1 MAVSAIIQNYAGKK
15 LGGFLTDIVSDLNPI
30 QLSKANISGGAQVDN
45 SIGKNAAAIKELVK
59 QRGQSHQMGIKDY
72 FAGKKMGV
80 VEDTNNRLSFG
91 GFDGPLNEEALQ
103 GARASTRTLTAGA
116 IAAYGLSPFVL
127 GDDNVV
133 NRSIEGGAGLAV
145 HGGVTAALARTGKQ
159 GAYFGAAYAGYAA
172 FNAFR
177 QGNNFGPF

>member
-1 MAVSAIIQNYAGKK
+1 MAISAIIQNYAGKK
-15 LGGFLTDIVSDLNPI
+15 LGGFLTDIVSDLNPV
-30 QLSKANISGGAQVDN
+30 QLSRASNSGGAQVDN

-59 QRGQSHQMGIKDY
+59 QRGQTHQMGIKDY

-80 VEDTNNRLSFG
+80 RQSDSTLSFG
-91 GFDGPLNEEALQ
+91 GLDGPLNTDALQ

-116 IAAYGLSPFVL
+116 IAAYGISPFVL
-127 GDDNVV
+127 GNDNVV

-145 HGGVTAALARTGKQ
+145 HGGVTAALARSGKQ

>member
-1 MAVSAIIQNYAGKK
+1 M
-15 LGGFLTDIVSDLNPI
+15 GGFLTDIVRDLNPI
-30 QLSKANISGGAQVDN
+30 QLSRANISGGAQVDN

-59 QRGQSHQMGIKDY
+59 QRGQHQMGIKEY

-80 VEDTNNRLSFG
+80 TQDSNNLRFD
-91 GFDGPLNEEALQ
+91 GFDGGLNTEALQ

-116 IAAYGLSPFVL
+116 IAAYGISPFVL

-133 NRSIEGGAGLAV
+133 NRSIEGGAALGV
-145 HGGVTAALARTGKQ
+145 HGGITAALAKSGKQ

>member
-72 FAGKKMGV
+72 FAGKKMG
-80 VEDTNNRLSFG
+80 NKAILW
-91 GFDGPLNEEALQ
+91 
-103 GARASTRTLTAGA
+103 GAVAGTIPDLDVFFRAFYEP
-116 IAAYGLSPFVL
+116 I
-127 GDDNVV
+127 D
-133 NRSIEGGAGLAV
+133 
-145 HGGVTAALARTGKQ
+145 AALVHRGFSHSIVFSLLASPIL
-159 GAYFGAAYAGYAA
+159 AYIFTYIYRKRFE
-172 FNAFR
+172 FNLWLKLF
-177 QGNNFGPF
+177 FFSII